1 VLELKSV
8 TTTRGYKKLFE
19 DLNFSLEEGE
29 ALLVNGVN
37 GSGKTTLLRILCGF
51 SRPDAGEVQWA
62 NKDIR
67 ALGHDYSRLVNYLG
81 HFDALKGNLTAE
93 ENLIASLSVMGVDSD
108 VATIREALY
117 EQDLHSKLSVPVSR
131 LSAGQRKRVALA
143 RLRISRERPIWILDE
158 PFVSLDKSSTESLSA
173 ALSEHV
179 SSGGLLIY
187 TTHQDIGLAVRP
199 KILTMN

>member
-19 DLNFSLEEGE
+19 DLSFSLEEGE

-93 ENLIASLSVMGVDSD
+93 ENLIASLSVMGIDSD
-108 VATIREALY
+108 LATIREALRK
-117 EQDLHSKLSVPVSR
+117 QDLHSKLSVPVSR

-143 RLRISRERPIWILDE
+143 RLRISCERPIWVLDE
-158 PFVSLDKSSTESLSA
+158 PFVSLDKSSTELLSA

-179 SSGGLLIY
+179 SNGGLLIY
-187 TTHQDIGLAVRP
+187 TTHQEIGLDVRS
-199 KILTMN
+199 KILTIN

>member
-1 VLELKSV
+1 MLELKSV
-8 TTTRGYKKLFE
+8 TSTRGYKKLFE
-19 DLNFSLEEGE
+19 DLSFSLDRGE

-51 SRPDAGEVQWA
+51 SPPDAGEVYWA

-67 ALGHDYSRLVNYLG
+67 ALGHDYSCLVNYLG

-108 VATIREALY
+108 LAAIREALY
-117 EQDLHSKLSVPVSR
+117 EQDLHSKLSVPVRR

-173 ALSEHV
+173 ALSAHV
-179 SSGGLLIY
+179 SNGGLLIY